1 MSDGVSSGNPAP
13 TNGAP
18 ARADAT
24 RASQGAAG
32 TPSGPT
38 GGEPPLIAG
47 EELEKEYRTG
57 PEVIRVLRGASVVVR
72 AAEVVALVGAS
83 GVGKSTLLYLLGAL
97 DRPSGGRVL
106 YRGEDLFTRPETGLA
121 RFRRQEIGFVFQF
134 YNLLGEMSALENA
147 MVPALLA
154 RKSTRESRAL
164 AAEALAEVGLADR
177 MHHRPGELSGGEQ
190 QRVAIARA
198 LLNGPRLIL
207 ADEPTGNLDPKTSAV
222 IYDLFL
228 RVQAERGIAFL
239 IATHNP
245 DLARKADR
253 GYRLVEGKA
262 REVREDE

>member
-1 MSDGVSSGNPAP
+1 MSDQPAS
-13 TNGAP
+13 NGGPRAEP
-18 ARADAT
+18 SEPLAASANAGQATPHRAD
-24 RASQGAAG
+24 
-32 TPSGPT
+32 
-38 GGEPPLIAG
+38 GESALIVG
-47 EELEKEYRTG
+47 EDLEKEYRTG
-57 PEVIRVLRGASVVVR
+57 PEVLRVLRGASVFVR

-97 DRPSGGRVL
+97 DRPSGGRVI
-106 YRGEDLFTRPETGLA
+106 YRGEDLFARPEAGLA

-134 YNLLGEMSALENA
+134 YNLLGEMTALENA

-154 RKSTRESRAL
+154 RKSVREARAL
-164 AAEALAEVGLADR
+164 AGEALAEVGLADR

-207 ADEPTGNLDPKTSAV
+207 ADEPTGNLDPKTSEV

-228 RVQAERGIAFL
+228 RLQAERGIAFL

-253 GYRLVEGKA
+253 GYRLVEGRA
-262 REVREDE
+262 REVRDDE